1 MSSTLRQ
8 PPHSP
13 PQRARRGALSTGLII
28 GIGVVLLLGVMG
40 LMTAGA
46 YNSLVG
52 AQEHTS
58 QAWADVEN
66 QYKRRFD
73 LIPNLVNTVQGAA
86 EFEKSTLTEVTNARA
101 SVGKLAMPPGGPAN
115 QAQLDEFSKAQSSLG
130 SSLSRLLV
138 VAERYPELK
147 ATQNFL
153 SLQDQLEGTEN
164 RIATARNDYTVAVRQ
179 FNTGVRSF
187 PGNLI
192 AGVFGFETLP
202 QFTVSAEEQAVPQVD
217 FSDDE

>member
-1 MSSTLRQ
+1 MSPTLRQ
-8 PPHSP
+8 PLHSP
-13 PQRARRGALSTGLII
+13 SRQPRRGALSTGLIV
-28 GIGVVLLLGVMG
+28 GLGVVLLLVVMA

-86 EFEKSTLTEVTNARA
+86 DFEKSTLTEVTNARA
-101 SVGKLAMPPGGPAN
+101 SVGKLAMPTGGPAN
-115 QAQLDEFSKAQSSLG
+115 QAQLDEFMQAQSSLG

-138 VAERYPELK
+138 VAERYPDLK

-164 RIATARNDYTVAVRQ
+164 RIAVARTDYTDTVRVY
-179 FNTGVRSF
+179 NTSIRSF
-187 PGNLI
+187 PRNLL
-192 AGVFGFETLP
+192 AGMFGFEKLP
-202 QFTVSAEEQAVPQVD
+202 QFTIEAAESAVPEVS
-217 FSDDE
+217 FGK

>member
-1 MSSTLRQ
+1 MSPTLLKTTNPGHQ
-8 PPHSP
+8 
-13 PQRARRGALSTGLII
+13 ARRGALSTGLLM
-28 GIGVVLLLGVMG
+28 GLGVVLLLGVMG

-46 YNSLVG
+46 YNSLIG

-58 QAWADVEN
+58 KAWADVEN

-86 EFEKSTLTEVTNARA
+86 DFEKSTLTEVTNARA
-101 SVGKLAMPPGGPAN
+101 SVGKLQMPTDGPVD
-115 QAQLDEFSKAQSSLG
+115 QAQLDSFMKAQSALG

-138 VAERYPELK
+138 VSERYPDLK

-164 RIATARNDYTVAVRQ
+164 RIAVARTDYTDAVRHY
-179 FNTGVRSF
+179 NTSIRSF
-187 PGNLI
+187 PRNLL
-192 AGVFGFETLP
+192 AGMFGFEKLP
-202 QFTVSAEEQAVPQVD
+202 QFTIEAAESAVPVVN
-217 FSDDE
+217 FGK